1 MVLANFPW
9 TGAKVIVMMYNI
21 TRRCVAAL
29 PDGEAVFYTA
39 NVTYCDVIY
48 YIRIGIIKESILL
61 WFFGTVLLKLY
72 G

>member
-29 PDGEAVFYTA
+29 PDGEAAFYTP
-39 NVTYCDVIY
+39 NVTYCAVIHY
-48 YIRIGIIKESILL
+48 KYTNRSN
-61 WFFGTVLLKLY
+61 
-72 G
+72 